1 MQIKVLGAAG
11 GVDAGDR
18 TMGFLLDGDT
28 LIDAGTGV
36 WDLPLV
42 VQQGIN
48 QVFLTHAHFD
58 HLVGLPFLADSVS
71 RYRADR
77 ALNPVRVYARAAV
90 LEELRRCIFN
100 NHIWPDMTRL
110 PSLLHPTL
118 EFLPVEVGNKIA
130 LPGGRLVEAISA
142 VHTVPSVGF
151 AVHHHGDTW
160 LFTGDTGRNP
170 LLWQY
175 INQLP
180 NQGQHLRWLVTECTF
195 ANDDQAFA
203 DLTGHYT
210 AHSLSLDIGE
220 HLKRGDFDIYL
231 GHLKPSEKEAIQRG
245 LDGLHRVAQEK
256 KCRIHL
262 LQKGQV
268 FDSLE
273 SQNISQVAVMQ
284 ARPQP
289 PLGMAPG

>member
-11 GVDAGDR
+11 GIDAGVR

-36 WDLPLV
+36 WDLPLA

-77 ALNPVRVYARAAV
+77 ALAPVRVYARAPV
-90 LEELRRCIFN
+90 LEDLRRCIFN
-100 NHIWPDMTRL
+100 NHLWSDMTRL

-210 AHSLSLDIGE
+210 AHSLSQDINE
-220 HLKRGDFDIYL
+220 HLRRGDFEIYL
-231 GHLKPSEKEAIQRG
+231 GHLKPSDKEAIQHG
-245 LDGLHRVAQEK
+245 LDGLRKVAQEK
-256 KCRIHL
+256 KCQIHL

-273 SQNISQVAVMQ
+273 SRNISQVAVMQ
-284 ARPQP
+284 ARP
-289 PLGMAPG
+289 